1 MNDDILVLDVSSVE
15 EARKIASAEWDLDSA
30 DLTIK
35 VIEEEKSF
43 FGLLGRKLR
52 VEVRPVAPLH
62 VLRGRNTIDSLLKM
76 MELHITSEIADE
88 NRINLSG
95 PDAGIIIGKY
105 GETLKSIEYLLNL
118 VSRGA
123 DEGLV
128 LFLDSDGYRERR
140 ELSLQRLALAAARK
154 CARKGRPAHLE
165 PMTSW
170 ERRIV
175 HLTLKDSPDV
185 ENEVRRR
192 IALAKG
198 CHLSASEEFV
208 QRKTPPKGF
217 LMYPVL
223 FHIGDNPVHSYYL
236 L

>member
-1 MNDDILVLDVSSVE
+1 MNDELLIFDVTSVE
-15 EARKIASAEWDLDSA
+15 EARKKASAEWGLDT
-30 DLTIK
+30 DDIVVR

-62 VLRGRNTIDSLLKM
+62 LLRGKKLVGDLLDLM
-76 MELHITSEIADE
+76 HLHIAPEFAEE

-105 GETLKSIEYLLNL
+105 GETLKAIEYLVNL
-118 VSRGA
+118 IARGV
-123 DEGLV
+123 DEGRRII
-128 LFLDSDGYRERR
+128 LDSDGYRERR

-154 CARKGRPAHLE
+154 CTRKGRPAHLE

-175 HLTLKDSPDV
+175 HLALKDSPDV
-185 ENEVRRR
+185 ETRSVGEAPSRKVVIYPLRRNSHGGR
-192 IALAKG
+192 NHG
-198 CHLSASEEFV
+198 
-208 QRKTPPKGF
+208 KGF
-217 LMYPVL
+217 
-223 FHIGDNPVHSYYL
+223 
-236 L
+236 